1 VNHSTPIAII
11 FLNLGYNRSL
21 GGIGIWDKPFETYA
35 YGLHSPFIPSQI
47 ILSKKERIL
56 NQDRRQAYNQ
66 LIKDQ

>member
-1 VNHSTPIAII
+1 VE
-11 FLNLGYNRSL
+11 LGFGNC
-21 GGIGIWDKPFETYA
+21 DKPFETYA

-47 ILSKKERIL
+47 TLSKKERTL

>member
-1 VNHSTPIAII
+1 ME
-11 FLNLGYNRSL
+11 LGFGN
-21 GGIGIWDKPFETYA
+21 WDKPFETYA

-47 ILSKKERIL
+47 TLSKKERTL